1 VNPLRLQSL
10 ALGASLAHVIIDF
23 QIGLFGSG
31 PAISAAGAANIVD
44 YAAIYAL
51 WGWALGAAAGSR
63 GAVAA
68 LVVMAGLWAAF
79 AQGLVGFAV
88 CPPPCGRA
96 TGLQDAAHFLSL
108 AFGSWAA
115 VVTLRALRESGGRL
129 GWWPTIFALVLI
141 GASLALQGAAF
152 AANR

>member
-10 ALGASLAHVIIDF
+10 ALGASLAHVIVDF

-31 PAISAAGAANIVD
+31 PAVSAIGAANIVN

-68 LVVMAGLWAAF
+68 LVVMAGVWAAF

-88 CPPPCGRA
+88 CPPPCGGA

-115 VVTLRALRESGGRL
+115 VVTLRALREGSGSL
-129 GWWPTIFALVLI
+129 GWWPTIFGLALIV
-141 GASLALQGAAF
+141 ASLALQGAVS
-152 AANR
+152 AASR